1 MLMDRLTPADLDAV
15 YAAVRPPTW
24 PAMGI
29 VAVVRK
35 RFHGQVD
42 YLGEVDDF
50 SLYGV
55 HDNGLNFVVALYH
68 LPKKQA
74 LVTEIALL
82 ASFLDYHFEASIADR
97 INRNLHLGEAILD
110 GEDLFLAARIAPK
123 GRFNS
128 GSFSVMIDTWRA
140 DLIVTI
146 RAVQDS
152 HDRKPGVV
160 KAARA
165 LPLPSADFMSGASAS
180 QIVSTLFA
188 RPCRPCGGRG
198 RVGLLRR
205 RCETCDGDGWIDRR
219 GH

>member
-1 MLMDRLTPADLDAV
+1 MDRLTPADLDAV
-15 YAAVRPPTW
+15 YAAARPQTW

-35 RFHGQVD
+35 RFHSQVD
-42 YLGEVDDF
+42 YLGEVEDF

-68 LPKKQA
+68 MPKKQA

-82 ASFLDYHFEASIADR
+82 ASFLDYHFEAAIADR
-97 INRNLHLGEAILD
+97 INRNLHIGEAIID

-123 GRFNS
+123 GKFNS
-128 GSFSVMIDTWRA
+128 GAFSVMIDTWRH
-140 DLIVTI
+140 DLLVTL
-146 RAVQDS
+146 RAVHES
-152 HDRKPGVV
+152 HDRKPGAA
-160 KAARA
+160 KASPA
-165 LPLPSADFMSGASAS
+165 LPMPSRDFKRGAPPAE
-180 QIVSTLFA
+180 IVNALFA
-188 RPCRPCGGRG
+188 RPCRPCGTRG

-205 RCETCDGDGWIDRR
+205 PCTACGGEGWIDRR